1 MAASLLLG
9 CIESGHEVVGIMR
22 HDRIK
27 MHPVK
32 RFFKDIFNPEE
43 FYTLSRRYGIKEIKA
58 KSVNSDKFFQEA
70 LKLQPDIILVGSW
83 SEKIEKRIFNMPSMA
98 CINVHP
104 SLLPKYR
111 GPNPYIETIRHG
123 EKQTGVSFH
132 LVIEKFDR
140 GGILMQKPVDIS
152 YHDTGGSLRAKCV
165 FTARKMLPEVFAG
178 LSQGTT
184 VLLSQKEAI
193 ATYFPQIQLE
203 DAIINWNEEAEII
216 YNQIRALNPWQHCF
230 FVHKKQF
237 LRVNSAKIVEIERD
251 LVPGVVVESKW
262 DNLLVST
269 GQTGKGILLEK
280 PELFGFS
287 RFLFGKFY
295 IKNKI
300 KVGDILGKF

>member
-1 MAASLLLG
+1 MASSLLLG
-9 CIESGHEVVGIMR
+9 CIESGHQVVGVLR
-22 HDRIK
+22 HDMIK
-27 MHPVK
+27 MNPIK

-43 FYTLSRRYGIKEIKA
+43 FFTLIRKYGIQEINA
-58 KSVNSDKFFQEA
+58 KSINSDKFFNEA
-70 LKLQPDIILVGSW
+70 LKLQPDVILVGSW
-83 SEKIEKRIFNMPSMA
+83 SEKIQKRIFNMSSMA

-132 LVIEKFDR
+132 LVIEKLDR

-165 FTARKMLPEVFAG
+165 FTARKMLPEVLAG
-178 LSQGTT
+178 LSEGTT
-184 VLLSQKEAI
+184 VLLSQKEAL
-193 ATYFPQIQLE
+193 ATYFPQIKLE

-237 LRVNSAKIVEIERD
+237 LKVNSSKIVEIERD
-251 LVPGVVVESKW
+251 LVPGVVVEAKW

-269 GQTGKGILLEK
+269 GQSGKGILLEK
-280 PELFGFS
+280 PKVFGFWG
-287 RFLFGKFY
+287 FLFGKFY
-295 IKNKI
+295 IRNQI

>member
-1 MAASLLLG
+1 MASSLLLG
-9 CIESGHEVVGIMR
+9 CMESGHQVVGILR

-27 MHPVK
+27 MNPVK
-32 RFFKDIFNPEE
+32 RFFKDVFNPEE
-43 FYTLSRRYGIKEIKA
+43 FYTLSRSYGIYDIKA
-58 KSVNSDKFFQEA
+58 KSVNSDQFFNEA
-70 LKLQPDIILVGSW
+70 LKLQPDVILVGSW
-83 SEKIEKRIFNMPSMA
+83 SEKIEKRIFNMPSLA
-98 CINVHP
+98 CINAHP
-104 SLLPKYR
+104 SLLPRYR

-132 LVIEKFDR
+132 LIIEKFDR

-165 FTARKMLPEVFAG
+165 FTARKMIPEVLAG

-184 VLLSQKEAI
+184 VLLSQKEAL
-193 ATYFPQIQLE
+193 ASYFPQIQLE

-237 LRVNSAKIVEIERD
+237 LKVNSSKIVEIERD
-251 LVPGVVVESKW
+251 LDAGVVVEAKW
-262 DNLLVST
+262 GNILVST
-269 GQTGKGILLEK
+269 GQSGKGILLEK
-280 PELFGFS
+280 PKVFGVWGF
-287 RFLFGKFY
+287 FFGKNY

-300 KVGDILGKF
+300 KVGDVLGKF